1 MNIIKNIQKFIRLHK
16 ELILI
21 YYYLLKR
28 SKLMPY
34 FLGIL
39 SLFVIV
45 KLLLITNPRVK
56 RNITVTGGSDSKQGF
71 NILRVT
77 KKNELYKLLK
87 HFQVETIIII
97 ADFTQNP
104 SIEFM
109 KDLTLNQDI
118 QILQLWQ
125 MMPNINKIQNLDGI
139 NMLLTQ
145 LSYSFS
151 KVYSCIACAFI
162 NLLWYNDNQS
172 SSEYNCICEFSIQA
186 KRNKP
191 GE

>member
-56 RNITVTGGSDSKQGF
+56 RNITVTGGSDCLGKNMYPICQIRIQYFESD
-71 NILRVT
+71 
-77 KKNELYKLLK
+77 KKE
-87 HFQVETIIII
+87 
-97 ADFTQNP
+97 
-104 SIEFM
+104 
-109 KDLTLNQDI
+109 
-118 QILQLWQ
+118 
-125 MMPNINKIQNLDGI
+125 
-139 NMLLTQ
+139 
-145 LSYSFS
+145 
-151 KVYSCIACAFI
+151 
-162 NLLWYNDNQS
+162 
-172 SSEYNCICEFSIQA
+172 
-186 KRNKP
+186 
-191 GE
+191 